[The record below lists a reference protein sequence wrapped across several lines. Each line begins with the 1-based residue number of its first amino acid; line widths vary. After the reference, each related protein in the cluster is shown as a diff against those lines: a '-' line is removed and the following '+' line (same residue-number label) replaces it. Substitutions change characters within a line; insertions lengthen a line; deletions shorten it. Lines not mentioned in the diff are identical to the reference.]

1 MRTFIAALTLA
12 GLVAGFVASPTQAQ
26 DAYPSK
32 QVNLIVPF
40 SPGGGNDLTAR
51 AIAPALQRA
60 LGQPVVV
67 VNKAGAAGAIASQ
80 SVAIAPPDGY
90 NILVSNT
97 QAILL
102 PATDK
107 LFDRKPAFSKDDFQ
121 YVAMLSADPLLLW
134 VQQDAPWKTFKD
146 LAADAK
152 AKDGAIVYSSGG
164 LYGATHV
171 PIEMF
176 LKAASI
182 KMRHL
187 PTGGGGP
194 ALTAVL
200 GGNAQVVASFPAV
213 AAPHAKAGKIR
224 ALATY
229 GTARHPSYPDVPT
242 FKEIGYDIV
251 SEVWIGFLIP
261 KATPEA
267 TVKVLRE
274 AIKKA
279 AAEPDYK
286 EAMAKTG
293 SGTRYMDQPQF
304 TEYVKKDAAVLEAV
318 VAGMQRVEK

>member
-1 MRTFIAALTLA
+1 MRIIIGLLACA
-12 GLVAGFVASPTQAQ
+12 GLLAAPAAAQ
-26 DAYPSK
+26 DKYPSK

-40 SPGGGNDLTAR
+40 APGGGNDLTAR

-67 VNKAGAAGAIASQ
+67 VNKAGAAGGIASQ

-146 LAADAK
+146 LVADAK

-176 LKAASI
+176 LKPTGI

-200 GGNAQVVASFPAV
+200 GGNAAVVASFPAV
-213 AAPHAKAGKIR
+213 AGPHAKAGKIR

-229 GTARHPSYPDVPT
+229 GSKRHPDYPDVPT
-242 FKEIGYDIV
+242 FKEQGVDIE
-251 SEVWIGFLIP
+251 SEPWIGFLVP

-267 TVKVLRE
+267 VVKVLRE
-274 AIKKA
+274 ATKKA
-279 AAEPDYK
+279 AAEADYK
-286 EAMAKTG
+286 EAMAKAG
-293 SGTRYMDQPQF
+293 SGTRYMDQPEF

-318 VAGMQRVEK
+318 VASMQRVQP